1 MSHQIGV
8 MCLGHTEAVVELSFS
23 NDFGSG
29 FYLASA
35 GLDGVAMLR
44 HGDTGHMIT
53 HLKKHKQSV
62 WSVSLN
68 EDAKIL
74 ASGGGDCKVR
84 IWDALLGKQ
93 LSKYT
98 REETVSC
105 LDLNPKGSRLVSGC
119 LGHEPT
125 VALFDLEKS
134 NKKPLMEFHGH
145 QRGVRDVCFCLEDR
159 CIFTSSYDRNVKM
172 WDCRSG
178 ERTNSIVLTHHAKSM
193 ELHHDREIVTIAFDC
208 NVIFVDPK
216 SFEILK
222 HQKFTYKVTSAAL
235 HPKKESYACGTV
247 EGIVHKYDYVTDL
260 SLGSYLGK
268 ERSAVCFLRFSPDGE
283 ICAMALANGNI
294 VLWRQNMHKKYGLWT
309 TVSTLEE
316 DNEAA
321 EDADGEE
328 DGDGDGDENESMS

>member
-1 MSHQIGV
+1 
-8 MCLGHTEAVVELSFS
+8 
-23 NDFGSG
+23 
-29 FYLASA
+29 
-35 GLDGVAMLR
+35 
-44 HGDTGHMIT
+44 
-53 HLKKHKQSV
+53 
-62 WSVSLN
+62 
-68 EDAKIL
+68 
-74 ASGGGDCKVR
+74 
-84 IWDALLGKQ
+84 
-93 LSKYT
+93 
-98 REETVSC
+98 
-105 LDLNPKGSRLVSGC
+105 
-119 LGHEPT
+119 
-125 VALFDLEKS
+125 
-134 NKKPLMEFHGH
+134 
-145 QRGVRDVCFCLEDR
+145 
-159 CIFTSSYDRNVKM
+159 
-172 WDCRSG
+172 
-178 ERTNSIVLTHHAKSM
+178 M

-222 HQKFTYKVTSAAL
+222 HQKLTYKVTSAAL

-294 VLWRQNMHKKYGLWT
+294 VLWRQNMYKKYGLWT